1 MPKIKIS
8 VTSLLVIPAVIFD
21 PSGGAAATVIATV
34 LHELGHLTA
43 IYILKIGA
51 KELTVTPYGLEIA
64 TRRNYRSFWEEI
76 AVSCAGC
83 LVNFICFF
91 IFSSI
96 TGYIEAFANA
106 SLMLGILNALPIL
119 SLDGGEALHAF
130 LSIFLPFSK
139 AERISRR
146 ISFCTLIMLWCIAVY
161 IFLFSGYNY
170 SLFIMSVWLF
180 GKIYCT

>member
-21 PSGGAAATVIATV
+21 PSGGATATVLASL
-34 LHELGHLTA
+34 LHELGHLAA
-43 IYILKIGA
+43 IFMLKIGA
-51 KELTVTPYGLEIA
+51 KELTVTPYGLEIV
-64 TRRNYRSFWEEI
+64 TQRNYHSFSEELI
-76 AVSCAGC
+76 VSCAGC
-83 LVNFICFF
+83 VVNFICFF
-91 IFSSI
+91 IFSSV
-96 TGYIEAFANA
+96 TGYIEAFVGA

-119 SLDGGEALHAF
+119 SLDGGEAMHAF
-130 LSIFLPFSK
+130 LSLFLPFSK

-146 ISFCTLIMLWCIAVY
+146 ISFCTLIILWCIATY